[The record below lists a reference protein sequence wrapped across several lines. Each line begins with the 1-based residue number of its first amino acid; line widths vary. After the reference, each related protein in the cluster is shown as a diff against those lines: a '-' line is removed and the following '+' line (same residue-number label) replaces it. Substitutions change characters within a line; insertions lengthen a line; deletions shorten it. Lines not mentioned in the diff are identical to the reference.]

1 MDINFNDLFA
11 SLEIMWKGMLGLF
24 MVCGFT
30 MLLTMF
36 ISKFI
41 TGKKKSD

>member
-1 MDINFNDLFA
+1 MDINFNDLFV

-41 TGKKKSD
+41 TKKKDDT